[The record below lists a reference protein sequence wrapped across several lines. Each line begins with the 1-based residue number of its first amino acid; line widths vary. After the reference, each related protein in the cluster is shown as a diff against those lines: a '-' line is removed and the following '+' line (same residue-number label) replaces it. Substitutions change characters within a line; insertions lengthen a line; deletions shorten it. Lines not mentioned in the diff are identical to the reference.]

1 MDFGDSFFYIIL
13 AIFVIIVL
21 IALLIF
27 FVQWLISF
35 RTEYRY
41 IQNEIN
47 RTYGREQRYWKRQKR
62 RLLLSLIPFVRYY
75 R

>member
-1 MDFGDSFFYIIL
+1 MFNGDTLFYFVT
-13 AIFVIIVL
+13 AIFVFIIF

-27 FVQWLISF
+27 FVQWIISF

-41 IQNEIN
+41 VKNEIN
-47 RTYGREQRYWKRQKR
+47 RTYGREKQYWKRQKR
-62 RLLLSLIPFVRYY
+62 RLLLSIIPFVRYY